1 MSDKEVKIKITG
13 DISDL
18 QKKLKSIEDS
28 LNNLGKN
35 GFGNNKSVNSYIDDI
50 SKAKKETDEL
60 GDSVNDI
67 SDSLRKAGKNSG
79 FDEVATDIGKIDKK
93 IETVTDNAKDF
104 SKSISNIDTK
114 QMDTLDKQL
123 TNVND
128 NVGKAKENF
137 EGMSKIADGF
147 SFDSSF
153 FSDANKKLEALSKK
167 ANGEDIKS
175 GGLLSEAV
183 GGLVTGSVAGKM
195 LANTMEGVTSG
206 IRDVVDELNRIDD
219 NTSLS
224 DKVAMFDKFGKE
236 LDEARASAEELSK
249 EIKGLEEDQTKLNT
263 ALNDA
268 RETIKA
274 TDGNEDRIAEIRR
287 NIEALEDEIKSYE
300 KLEKAINDL
309 NSSTFRNEDYTR
321 YMSGDIDD
329 ELRKLQKARDE
340 YKGDTTSKNF
350 LFPETELEK
359 YIKQVEKFNKSY
371 KKFFGQVS
379 DEWGNTADLD
389 FGLNKYSLDE
399 LQEFIDGFDDMIDQY
414 EKEIERY
421 NNQAKEVKTANK
433 NTAKAW
439 EELDDLTKMLY
450 GNDRY
455 YYESSSNSGNVQISD
470 ASLIDIKRKKAELA
484 ELKNMKDFIN
494 EQIDKYTKELDI
506 DLNLGTN
513 WSEQDRAYLEKLR
526 QDLAEYKEELKELEN
541 ISDNSGRAE
550 AIEKEAKLTKE
561 LTDLTSDLNK
571 KREELA
577 KIEDD
582 IRTGSAT
589 EDEYVSK
596 LNEQMDAYTKLNQ
609 KMKDL
614 FATEELGIFTQKR
627 IAQAVDDAA
636 RAMKMMIVNAK
647 DLDGYDLDFSSAEIE
662 LHQLNEIIEE
672 HMKDVKLLS
681 YDNLIDD
688 INRLGK
694 SVEDKTNKLNELK
707 EANKEMDSQSRRTA
721 SSMELESQAI
731 REFAENAGFALKYY
745 KEFAGT
751 DREIQIV
758 GNYKSLESILKP
770 EKLREYNDAVREYLN
785 LINETGGQI
794 SKRFLDDEGKFDV
807 NKYIADYE
815 RFGKPIN
822 QLTASFKA
830 LRQQVLEYLK
840 VQDEIED
847 IEKNMAVTK
856 MYKEEAE
863 AAQKAA
869 KAKFEAAEAAD
880 KAAKKA
886 KEQAQSEE
894 EVTKATHESWQ
905 AARELYQARQ
915 ELNEATRDVEKYTQ
929 ELADAQKDLT
939 DAQERAAKTE
949 REGIA
954 DKAQAVKMIN
964 EQAEALRRLGAAVDG
979 IELDEIR
986 NIDKTLGTKLKGL
999 FSDGLPKSF
1008 SEIGEY
1014 IKSAFSELNDLDF
1027 GNFGS
1032 LLKDAGMGLAKK
1044 IFGALPA
1051 EAKIAAAAIAAV
1063 TVALNKL
1070 YESGKRQFFEGLS
1083 NAVNKLQP
1091 VINAIQSLG
1100 REAITAFES
1109 ITGTNVDLSSLMEL
1123 GPNFE
1128 YQMQKVGA
1136 IAGSNSEQLAELTK
1150 AAEHLGG
1157 TTQYSASQ
1165 VGEAFEYMAM
1175 AGYNTEEMLES
1186 IGGVLNL
1193 SIASGTDLAKTSDIV
1208 TDYMTA
1214 MGMEASQTS
1223 DFVDKLAATVTSA
1236 NTNVEQF
1243 GNAMKQVASQ
1253 AGALGVSMTDVST
1266 AIGLQ
1271 ANAGVKGSK
1280 AGTALKNILGNMANP
1295 TENQAKALKKLGF
1308 AADETGSY
1316 FKTTADGAVDL
1327 EATIKQLMT
1336 STEKMTRTQKA
1347 AALVQFAGR
1356 EALPGLMAL
1365 LSQGAEGWDELSDT
1379 IENSTAKIQYWNE
1392 CMSLAGKSGSDA
1404 TKLID
1409 NMKKV
1414 FAETE
1419 VEASALSLSAEDLS
1433 HAIALLGDDGKVNT
1447 KNVQD
1452 LLDVIESMNTATGKA
1467 EEKWRA
1473 LDGGLNDAVNT
1484 GYDYDATIAK
1494 LTADTTGL
1502 SQATKD
1508 QIEEQLK
1515 GVDTYKE
1522 ANAIL
1527 GKYGLTAERTSFE
1540 SLSFAEK
1547 LGYLRNNLKDCTD
1560 EYVRQELANLGL
1572 ADSFDEVKEI
1582 LKMTDTEFDLYA
1594 QNLENVKGMAERLAG
1609 AMDEVTKASLLNLA
1623 SAIENVCIAAFNK
1636 LKPVLKGVTDEVN
1649 KFFDVWHNFGENE
1662 FTFDGLEKALDAL
1675 AHGGKFKNSSGEDVI
1690 IQGIKSQEGKIK
1702 QAIVDLFASVN
1713 RFINDGSLQSLLD
1726 MGTSIVQSIC
1736 KGIIEAKDNGSL
1748 DEAIDGAIKKIC
1760 NWIETNGPIIEEA
1773 GVIILDSLTDGIKN
1787 NEDII
1792 TSAMNKLCSIMTS
1805 WASSSGD
1812 LKAAAGLFA
1821 EQFVGFAV
1829 ENMWIKF
1836 KSWIKEKF
1844 TAFGELFSGPFTS
1857 FGTGAMGLGMN
1868 LWNNIMEGIF
1878 GVDPAG
1884 SAMAWLKEKFS
1895 GFHPIQAI
1903 KDWFTGEAYADSG
1916 EEGTLINGQ
1925 PSNEKKSNSK
1935 KTTKKLEQ
1943 VDVATLINI
1952 DEKELS
1958 EVESALVRLQ
1968 TAAEEAANTVRK
1980 DFVSMAN
1987 IARNQMLNISNIIR
2001 NQAINWANIIRN
2013 QAKNARDGF
2022 TSQMIS
2028 MASVARTQLVN
2039 VSNIIRNQSLSWY
2052 NVINNQAK
2060 NARDAFTRQFMSM
2073 AAVARTQMANC
2084 LSAVN
2089 DYMSQIKTATSQQM
2103 TMNLKV
2109 NRAVT
2114 TTDVTKSAAQG
2125 LATTM
2130 SNIARSGASLIA
2142 PQAVAIGGSIAGGNG
2157 RTDNGLGNTNALQL
2171 SIPLTVDGRE
2181 IARATASYNQEEL
2194 SKMAKRNNRRRGE

>member
-1 MSDKEVKIKITG
+1 MSDKEVKIRITG
-13 DISDL
+13 DVSDL

-28 LNNLGKN
+28 LNDLGKGNTGNNKFVNSLIDDIGKADKKIDELDDSLDDMSDSFRKLGKN
-35 GFGNNKSVNSYIDDI
+35 SSLDEVTSDLGDINKKSDEVADTFKDLGKGITSIDSKKLESLSQAMGEIAAEREDIEKITKSV
-50 SKAKKETDEL
+50 
-60 GDSVNDI
+60 
-67 SDSLRKAGKNSG
+67 SDMKTANLDFGGVQKSFDAIKKNSG
-79 FDEVATDIGKIDKK
+79 SIFSDVATGFVSGTVAGKVMANTVGDVTAGLKDAIAALDLLGNNTSFANKVKAFDDFAENLNKARKRANELTDEINYLEDLIAEIEGYGNSDDI
-93 IETVTDNAKDF
+93 A
-104 SKSISNIDTK
+104 NIRELEEATSR
-114 QMDTLDKQL
+114 L
-123 TNVND
+123 
-128 NVGKAKENF
+128 
-137 EGMSKIADGF
+137 
-147 SFDSSF
+147 
-153 FSDANKKLEALSKK
+153 ANKKKE
-167 ANGEDIKS
+167 
-175 GGLLSEAV
+175 
-183 GGLVTGSVAGKM
+183 
-195 LANTMEGVTSG
+195 LAE
-206 IRDVVDELNRIDD
+206 IQKELNAAE
-219 NTSLS
+219 
-224 DKVAMFDKFGKE
+224 DKEQSYTDEFYKKLDAYDKLCAAMQDYLNDLDKSEFAQKRVAQAYKE
-236 LDEARASAEELSK
+236 LAEAM
-249 EIKGLEEDQTKLNT
+249 
-263 ALNDA
+263 A
-268 RETIKA
+268 RMY
-274 TDGNEDRIAEIRR
+274 D
-287 NIEALEDEIKSYE
+287 
-300 KLEKAINDL
+300 
-309 NSSTFRNEDYTR
+309 
-321 YMSGDIDD
+321 DID
-329 ELRKLQKARDE
+329 
-340 YKGDTTSKNF
+340 TT
-350 LFPETELEK
+350 
-359 YIKQVEKFNKSY
+359 
-371 KKFFGQVS
+371 
-379 DEWGNTADLD
+379 TAS
-389 FGLNKYSLDE
+389 N
-399 LQEFIDGFDDMIDQY
+399 
-414 EKEIERY
+414 
-421 NNQAKEVKTANK
+421 A
-433 NTAKAW
+433 
-439 EELDDLTKMLY
+439 LDDLT
-450 GNDRY
+450 
-455 YYESSSNSGNVQISD
+455 ES
-470 ASLIDIKRKKAELA
+470 
-484 ELKNMKDFIN
+484 LKDV
-494 EQIDKYTKELDI
+494 TKELKI
-506 DLNLGTN
+506 DSTENLF
-513 WSEQDRAYLEKLR
+513 EDLEKL
-526 QDLAEYKEELKELEN
+526 
-541 ISDNSGRAE
+541 
-550 AIEKEAKLTKE
+550 
-561 LTDLTSDLNK
+561 
-571 KREELA
+571 
-577 KIEDD
+577 
-582 IRTGSAT
+582 
-589 EDEYVSK
+589 
-596 LNEQMDAYTKLNQ
+596 
-609 KMKDL
+609 
-614 FATEELGIFTQKR
+614 
-627 IAQAVDDAA
+627 
-636 RAMKMMIVNAK
+636 
-647 DLDGYDLDFSSAEIE
+647 
-662 LHQLNEIIEE
+662 
-672 HMKDVKLLS
+672 
-681 YDNLIDD
+681 
-688 INRLGK
+688 GK
-694 SVEDKTNKLNELK
+694 SIEDKTDKLK
-707 EANKEMDSQSRRTA
+707 EFKEVNRDISGDDEAKKLLAQANA
-721 SSMELESQAI
+721 L
-731 REFAENAGFALKYY
+731 REYADNAAYALKVIE
-745 KEFAGT
+745 EFDDGSQEVA
-751 DREIQIV
+751 IV
-758 GNYKSLESILKP
+758 GNKKALEDFLDPKKIK
-770 EKLREYNDAVREYLN
+770 EYNEAINEYLH
-785 LINETGGQI
+785 LMNETGGQI
-794 SKRFLDDEGKFDV
+794 SKRFLDDDGKFDV

-815 RFGKPIN
+815 RFGKPIA
-822 QLTASFKA
+822 QLTANFKA

-840 VQDEIED
+840 VQDEIDD
-847 IEKNMAVTK
+847 IKADMTVTK

-869 KAKFEAAEAAD
+869 KARVEAAQAALD
-880 KAAKKA
+880 AAKAENGLADEANNSLNVMTKLA
-886 KEQAQSEE
+886 KEVNELREAEQDLADAQ
-894 EVTKATHESWQ
+894 K
-905 AARELYQARQ
+905 
-915 ELNEATRDVEKYTQ
+915 DVEKYTQ
-929 ELADAQKDLT
+929 ELADAQKDLA
-939 DAQERAAKTE
+939 DAQERASKAE

-964 EQAEALRRLGAAVDG
+964 EQAEALRKLGAAVDG

-986 NIDKTLGTKLKGL
+986 NIDKTLGTKLKNL

-1070 YESGKRQFFEGLS
+1070 YESGKQQFFSGLS
-1083 NAVNKLQP
+1083 NAAQKLQP
-1091 VINAIQSLG
+1091 IINAFQSLG

-1128 YQMQKVGA
+1128 YQMQKVA
-1136 IAGSNSEQLAELTK
+1136 TIAGSNTRQLEELTR

-1157 TTQYSASQ
+1157 TTMYSATQ

-1175 AGYNTEEMLES
+1175 AGYSTEEMLSS
-1186 IGGVLNL
+1186 IEGVLNL

-1214 MGMEASQTS
+1214 LGMEASNTS
-1223 DFVDKLAATVTSA
+1223 EFVDKLAATVTSS
-1236 NTNVEQF
+1236 NTTVELF
-1243 GNAMKQVASQ
+1243 GNSMKQVASQ
-1253 AGALGVSMTDVST
+1253 AGMLGVSMTDLST

-1280 AGTALKNILGNMANP
+1280 AGTALKNVLANLAAP
-1295 TENQAKALKKLGF
+1295 TETQAEALKQLGLT
-1308 AADETGSY
+1308 ADEAGSY
-1316 FKTTADGAVDL
+1316 LETTADGNVDL
-1327 EATIKQLMT
+1327 EATIKKITKATESMT
-1336 STEKMTRTQKA
+1336 KAQKTALIVTAMGKVA
-1347 AALVQFAGR
+1347 A
-1356 EALPGLMAL
+1356 PGILAL
-1365 LSQGAEGWDELSDT
+1365 LNQGTDAWDELSAT
-1379 IENSTAKIQYWNE
+1379 IENSTGTVQYWNE
-1392 CMSLAGKSGSDA
+1392 CMSLAGKSGDEA
-1404 TKLID
+1404 TKTIN
-1409 NMKKV
+1409 NMKKIYS
-1414 FAETE
+1414 ETE
-1419 VEASALSLSAEDLS
+1419 SEAIGLGLSTKDLS
-1433 HAIALLGDDGKVNT
+1433 HAIAILGDDGKVT
-1447 KNVQD
+1447 TDNVRD
-1452 LLDVIESMNTATGKA
+1452 LIDVIDSMNTATGKT
-1467 EEKWRA
+1467 EKQWRS
-1473 LDGGLNDAVNT
+1473 LDKAGKAAVNT

-1494 LTADTTGL
+1494 IAADTSGL
-1502 SQATKD
+1502 SQEKKEL
-1508 QIEEQLK
+1508 IKKQL
-1515 GVDTYKE
+1515 DENMTLEE
-1522 ANAIL
+1522 ANAVL
-1527 GKYGLTAERTSFE
+1527 KEYGLSAERVSFSNMTYADKLQYLRDALGE
-1540 SLSFAEK
+1540 SLDNTEK
-1547 LGYLRNNLKDCTD
+1547 ATLK
-1560 EYVRQELANLGL
+1560 NLGL
-1572 ADSFDEVKEI
+1572 GDSIDEISEI
-1582 LKMTDTEFDLYA
+1582 LAMSDDEFKAYTD
-1594 QNLENVKGMAERLAG
+1594 NLETVKGMAEQMAK

-1636 LKPVLKGVTDEVN
+1636 IKPALKGATDAVN
-1649 KFFDVWHNFGENE
+1649 EFFDTWHNGTANE
-1662 FTFDGLEKALDAL
+1662 FTWDGLEQGLSGL
-1675 AHGGKFKNSSGEDVI
+1675 ADKVRGQEENMQQAVI
-1690 IQGIKSQEGKIK
+1690 
-1702 QAIVDLFASVN
+1702 DLFDGVN
-1713 RFINDGSLQSLLD
+1713 RFINKGSLDSLLN
-1726 MGTSIVQSIC
+1726 MGTSVIQSIC

-1878 GVDPAG
+1878 GVDPAET
-1884 SAMAWLKEKFS
+1884 AMSWLKEKFS

-2073 AAVARTQMANC
+2073 AAVARNQMANC

-2142 PQAVAIGGSIAGGNG
+2142 PQAVAIGGNIVGGNG